1 MSEGDTPL
9 PVPVP
14 PVGSAVAGMLSAA
27 LALGVS
33 ELAAGISNRLES
45 FVVAVAGAIV
55 DGAPGGVVRASI
67 ETLGTAQ
74 KTVLLVGVTIGSLGV
89 GAVVGLIARQSSTL
103 AVTLFVA
110 FGSLGAWAVSREP
123 LASTGLS
130 WMVGGVAVTVGAIT
144 LVKAPL
150 GIVRPGSDREDP
162 RNTYADRRQFLGWA
176 TGMSIAAGA
185 LTGVGRVVL
194 VDGRV
199 SKARDRVVLPDPV
212 RIDLPATTTGTTTA
226 NPSSPTRMVEATGL
240 SPYLTPN
247 EIFYR
252 IDTALSV
259 PMVDPATWSL
269 SIEGLVEE
277 PYRLGLNDLLS
288 MDLVEHTVT
297 LCCVS
302 NEVGG
307 PLVGNAAWTGVPLEK
322 VLQRAR
328 PLPHA
333 EQVMARSVDGF
344 TAGFPLGHVYDG
356 RTALLAI
363 GMNGEPLPLVHGFP
377 ARLVVAGL
385 YGYVSAVKW
394 LERIRLTT
402 WENNDGY
409 WIPRGWAKEA
419 PIKIASRI
427 DVPRGGPLAAGTQ
440 PVAGVAWSPMWG
452 VARVEV
458 SVDGGPWEA
467 CELGKTAGGEA
478 WVQWLFRW
486 AAEPGRH
493 NIVVRAIG
501 NGGIV
506 QPSVPVD
513 PAPDGAEGH
522 HSVSVTVT

>member
-1 MSEGDTPL
+1 
-9 PVPVP
+9 
-14 PVGSAVAGMLSAA
+14 MLSAA
-27 LALGVS
+27 LALGIG

-45 FVVAVAGAIV
+45 FVVAVAGVII

-74 KTVLLVGVTIGSLGV
+74 KTMLLVGVTLGTLGV
-89 GAVVGLIARQSSTL
+89 GVLAGFAARRSPTL
-103 AVTLFVA
+103 AVALFVV

-123 LASTGLS
+123 LTSTGLS
-130 WMVGGVAVTVGAIT
+130 WLVGGVAVTAGAIT
-144 LVKAPL
+144 LVRAPL
-150 GIVRPGSDREDP
+150 GIVRTDSDQEDP
-162 RNTYADRRQFLGWA
+162 RNTYANRRQFLGWA
-176 TGMSIAAGA
+176 TGMSVAAGA
-185 LTGVGRVVL
+185 LTGVGRVML
-194 VDGRV
+194 ADGSV
-199 SKARDRVVLPDPV
+199 GKARDRIVLPDPV
-212 RIDLPATTTGTTTA
+212 RISLPTTTTGPIST
-226 NPSSPTRMVEATGL
+226 NPSSATRTIAATGL

-259 PMVDPATWSL
+259 PMIDPATWSL
-269 SIEGLVEE
+269 SIEGLVAE
-277 PYRLGLNDLLS
+277 PYRLGFDDLLT
-288 MDLVEHTVT
+288 MDLVEHTIT

-307 PLVGNAAWTGVPLEK
+307 SLVGNATWTGVPLK
-322 VLQRAR
+322 TVLQRAR

-344 TAGFPLGHVYDG
+344 TAGFPLGRVSDG
-356 RTALLAI
+356 RTALLAV
-363 GMNGEPLPLVHGFP
+363 GMNGEPLPIVHGFP

-427 DVPRGGPLAAGTQ
+427 DVPRGGWVSAGIQ
-440 PVAGVAWSPMWG
+440 PVAGVAWSPMSG
-452 VARVEV
+452 IARVEV
-458 SVDGGPWEA
+458 SVDGGPWQA
-467 CELGKTAGGEA
+467 CELGKTVGGEA

-493 NIVVRAIG
+493 SIVVRAIG
-501 NGGIV
+501 NDGTV

-522 HSVSVTVT
+522 HLVSVTVT

>member
-1 MSEGDTPL
+1 VSESDTPL
-9 PVPVP
+9 PVPP
-14 PVGSAVAGMLSAA
+14 IGSAVAGMLSAA
-27 LALGVS
+27 LTLGVS

-45 FVVAVAGAIV
+45 FVVAVAGVIA
-55 DGAPGGVVRASI
+55 DDAPGGVVRASI

-74 KTVLLVGVTIGSLGV
+74 KTVLLVGVTIGTLGV
-89 GAVVGLIARQSSTL
+89 GAVVGLVARQSPAW

-123 LASTGLS
+123 LAPQGLS
-130 WMVGGVAVTVGAIT
+130 WVVSGVAVTAGAIT

-150 GIVRPGSDREDP
+150 GIVPSDSDREDP

-176 TGMSIAAGA
+176 TGMSIAAGT

-194 VDGRV
+194 ADGRI
-199 SKARDRVVLPDPV
+199 SKARDRIVLPDPV
-212 RIDLPATTTGTTTA
+212 RLDLPATTTGTTTA
-226 NPSSPTRMVEATGL
+226 NPSSPTRMIEATGL

-247 EIFYR
+247 ESFYR

-259 PMVDPATWSL
+259 PMVDPATWSV
-269 SIEGLVEE
+269 SIEGLVED
-277 PYRLGLNDLLS
+277 PYRLSLDDLLS

-307 PLVGNAAWTGVPLEK
+307 PLVGNATWTGVPLEK

-344 TAGFPLGHVYDG
+344 TAGFPLDHVYDG

-419 PIKIASRI
+419 PIKITSRI
-427 DVPRGGPLAAGTQ
+427 DVPRGGSLAAGTQ
-440 PVAGVAWSPMWG
+440 PVAGVAWSPRSG

-458 SVDGGPWEA
+458 SVNGGPWRA
-467 CELGKTAGGEA
+467 CELGKTASGEA
-478 WVQWLFRW
+478 WIQWLFRW

-493 NIVVRAIG
+493 SIVVRAIG
-501 NGGIV
+501 NDGIV

>member
-1 MSEGDTPL
+1 MSESDTPL
-9 PVPVP
+9 RVP
-14 PVGSAVAGMLSAA
+14 PVGSAVAGILSTA
-27 LALGVS
+27 LALGVG
-33 ELAAGISNRLES
+33 ELAAGISNQLES
-45 FVVAVAGAIV
+45 FVVAVAGLII

-67 ETLGTAQ
+67 ETLGTGQ
-74 KTVLLVGVTIGSLGV
+74 KTVLLVGVTIGTLGV
-89 GAVVGLIARQSSTL
+89 GAVVGLVARRSHTL
-103 AVTLFVA
+103 AVTLFIA

-130 WMVGGVAVTVGAIT
+130 WVVGGVAVTAGVIPLLT
-144 LVKAPL
+144 APL
-150 GIVRPGSDREDP
+150 GIVRPDSDREDP
-162 RNTYADRRQFLGWA
+162 RSTYANRRQFLGWA
-176 TGMSIAAGA
+176 TGMSVAAGA

-194 VDGRV
+194 ADGSV
-199 SKARDRVVLPDPV
+199 GKARDRIVLPDPV
-212 RIDLPATTTGTTTA
+212 RIDLPTTTISPTST
-226 NPSSPTRMVEATGL
+226 NPSQPMGTVEVPGL

-277 PYRLGLNDLLS
+277 PYRLGLDDLLT
-288 MDLVEHTVT
+288 MDLAEHTVT

-307 PLVGNAAWTGVPLEK
+307 PLVGNATWTGVPLEN

-344 TAGFPLGHVYDG
+344 TAGFPVSHVSDG

-363 GMNGEPLPLVHGFP
+363 GMNGEPLPLIHGFP

-394 LERIRLTT
+394 LENIKLTT
-402 WENNDGY
+402 WDDNDGY

-427 DVPRGGPLAAGTQ
+427 DVPKGGQVAAGMQ
-440 PVAGVAWSPMWG
+440 PVAGVAWSPMSG
-452 VARVEV
+452 VAQVEV
-458 SVDGGPWEA
+458 SVNNGPWQT
-467 CELGKTAGGEA
+467 CELGETVGGQA

-493 NIVVRAIG
+493 SIVVRAIG
-501 NGGIV
+501 NDGTV
-506 QPSVPVD
+506 QPSVSVD
-513 PAPDGAEGH
+513 PAPNGAEGH

>member
-9 PVPVP
+9 PVP

-27 LALGVS
+27 LALGVG

-45 FVVAVAGAIV
+45 FVVAVAGVII

-74 KTVLLVGVTIGSLGV
+74 KTVLLVGVTIGTLGV
-89 GAVVGLIARQSSTL
+89 GAVVGLVARRSPTL

-110 FGSLGAWAVSREP
+110 FGSLGAWVVSREP

-130 WMVGGVAVTVGAIT
+130 WVVGGVAVTAGAIT

-150 GIVRPGSDREDP
+150 GIVRSDSDREDP

-194 VDGRV
+194 ADGRV
-199 SKARDRVVLPDPV
+199 GKARDQIVLPDPV
-212 RIDLPATTTGTTTA
+212 RIDLPTTTTGPTTA
-226 NPSSPTRMVEATGL
+226 NPSSPTRTVETTGL

-277 PYRLGLNDLLS
+277 PYRLGFDDLLR

-307 PLVGNAAWTGVPLEK
+307 PLVGNATWTGVPLEI

-328 PLPHA
+328 PLPRA
-333 EQVMARSVDGF
+333 EQIMARSVDGF
-344 TAGFPLGHVYDG
+344 TAGFPLSHVSDG

-394 LERIRLTT
+394 LERVRLTT

-427 DVPRGGPLAAGTQ
+427 DVPRGGRVAAGRQ
-440 PVAGVAWSPMWG
+440 PVAGVAWSPMSG

-458 SVDGGPWEA
+458 SVDGGPWQA
-467 CELGKTAGGEA
+467 CELSETVGGEA

-486 AAEPGRH
+486 AAEPGSHR
-493 NIVVRAIG
+493 IVVRAIG
-501 NGGIV
+501 NDGTV
-506 QPSVPVD
+506 QSSVPVD

>member
-1 MSEGDTPL
+1 
-9 PVPVP
+9 
-14 PVGSAVAGMLSAA
+14 MLSAA
-27 LALGVS
+27 LALGVG
-33 ELAAGISNRLES
+33 ELAAGISTRLES
-45 FVVAVAGAIV
+45 FVVAVAGVII

-74 KTVLLVGVTIGSLGV
+74 KTVLLVGVTIGTLGF
-89 GAVVGLIARQSSTL
+89 GALVGLVARRSPTL
-103 AVTLFVA
+103 AVSLFVA

-130 WMVGGVAVTVGAIT
+130 WLVGGVAVTAGAIT

-150 GIVRPGSDREDP
+150 GIVRSDSDREDP

-176 TGMSIAAGA
+176 TGMSVAAGA

-194 VDGRV
+194 ADGSV
-199 SKARDRVVLPDPV
+199 GKARDRIVLSDPV
-212 RIDLPATTTGTTTA
+212 RIGLPTTTTDPTTT
-226 NPSSPTRMVEATGL
+226 NPSSPTRTIEATGL

-259 PMVDPATWSL
+259 PMIDPATWSL
-269 SIEGLVEE
+269 SIEGLVAE
-277 PYRLGLNDLLS
+277 PYRLGFDDLLT

-307 PLVGNAAWTGVPLEK
+307 SLVGNATWTGVPLEK

-344 TAGFPLGHVYDG
+344 TAGFPLGHVSDG
-356 RTALLAI
+356 RTALLAV
-363 GMNGEPLPLVHGFP
+363 GMNGEPLPIVHGFP

-427 DVPRGGPLAAGTQ
+427 DVPRGGRVAAGTQ
-440 PVAGVAWSPMWG
+440 PVAGVAWSPMSG

-458 SVDGGPWEA
+458 SVDGGPWQA
-467 CELGKTAGGEA
+467 GELGETVGGEA
-478 WVQWLFRW
+478 WGQWLFRW

-493 NIVVRAIG
+493 SIVVRAIG
-501 NGGIV
+501 NDGTV

-522 HSVSVTVT
+522 HFVSVTVT

>member
-1 MSEGDTPL
+1 VSESDPPL
-9 PVPVP
+9 PVP
-14 PVGSAVAGMLSAA
+14 PVRSAVAGVLSTA
-27 LALGVS
+27 LALGVG

-45 FVVAVAGAIV
+45 FVVAVARVII
-55 DGAPGGVVRASI
+55 DGAPSGVVRAGI

-74 KTVLLVGVTIGSLGV
+74 KTVLLVGVTIGTLGV
-89 GAVVGLIARQSSTL
+89 GALAGLAARRSLTL

-123 LASTGLS
+123 LASTGWS
-130 WMVGGVAVTVGAIT
+130 WLVGGVAITAGAIT
-144 LVKAPL
+144 LVRAPL
-150 GIVRPGSDREDP
+150 GIVRSDSDREDP

-176 TGMSIAAGA
+176 TGMSVAAGA
-185 LTGVGRVVL
+185 LTGVGRVMLADRSV
-194 VDGRV
+194 G
-199 SKARDRVVLPDPV
+199 KARDRIVLPDPA
-212 RIDLPATTTGTTTA
+212 RIGLQTTTTGPTTT
-226 NPSSPTRMVEATGL
+226 NLPSPTRTINTTGL
-240 SPYLTPN
+240 SSYLTPN

-259 PMVDPATWSL
+259 PMINPATWSL

-277 PYRLGLNDLLS
+277 PYQLDFDDLLS
-288 MDLVEHTVT
+288 MDLVEQTVT

-307 PLVGNAAWTGVPLEK
+307 SLVGNATWTGVPLEQ
-322 VLQRAR
+322 VLQRAQ
-328 PLPHA
+328 PLSHA

-344 TAGFPLGHVYDG
+344 TAGFPLGHVSDG
-356 RTALLAI
+356 RTALLAV
-363 GMNGEPLPLVHGFP
+363 GMNGEPLPIVHGFP

-427 DVPRGGPLAAGTQ
+427 DVPSGGQVAAGIQ
-440 PVAGVAWSPMWG
+440 PVAGVAWSPMSG
-452 VARVEV
+452 VAHVEV
-458 SVDGGPWEA
+458 SVDGGPWQA
-467 CELGKTAGGEA
+467 CELSETVGGEA

-493 NIVVRAIG
+493 SIAVRAIG
-501 NGGIV
+501 NDGTV

-522 HSVSVTVT
+522 HLVSVTVT

>member
-1 MSEGDTPL
+1 MSESDPPL
-9 PVPVP
+9 PVPP
-14 PVGSAVAGMLSAA
+14 ARSAVAGVLSTA
-27 LALGVS
+27 LALGVG

-45 FVVAVAGAIV
+45 FVVAVARVII
-55 DGAPGGVVRASI
+55 DGAPSGVVRAGI

-74 KTVLLVGVTIGSLGV
+74 KTVLLVGVTIGTLGV
-89 GAVVGLIARQSSTL
+89 GALAGLAARRSLTL

-123 LASTGLS
+123 LASTGWS
-130 WMVGGVAVTVGAIT
+130 WLVGGVAITAGAIT
-144 LVKAPL
+144 LVRAPL
-150 GIVRPGSDREDP
+150 GIVRSDSDREDP

-176 TGMSIAAGA
+176 TGMSVAAGA
-185 LTGVGRVVL
+185 LTGVGRVMLADRSV
-194 VDGRV
+194 G
-199 SKARDRVVLPDPV
+199 KARDRIVLPDPA
-212 RIDLPATTTGTTTA
+212 RIGLQTTTTGPTTT
-226 NPSSPTRMVEATGL
+226 NLPSPTRTINTTGL
-240 SPYLTPN
+240 SSYLTPN

-259 PMVDPATWSL
+259 PMINPATWSL

-277 PYRLGLNDLLS
+277 PYQLDFDDLLS
-288 MDLVEHTVT
+288 MDLVEQTVT

-307 PLVGNAAWTGVPLEK
+307 SLVGNATWTGVPLEQ
-322 VLQRAR
+322 VLQRAQ
-328 PLPHA
+328 PLSHA

-344 TAGFPLGHVYDG
+344 TAGFPLGHVSDG
-356 RTALLAI
+356 RTALLAV
-363 GMNGEPLPLVHGFP
+363 GMNGEPLPIVHGFP

-427 DVPRGGPLAAGTQ
+427 DVPSGGQVAAGIQ
-440 PVAGVAWSPMWG
+440 PVAGVAWYPMSG
-452 VARVEV
+452 VAHVEV
-458 SVDGGPWEA
+458 SVDGRPWQA
-467 CELGKTAGGEA
+467 CELSKTVGGEA

-493 NIVVRAIG
+493 SIAVRATG
-501 NGGIV
+501 NDGTV
-506 QPSVPVD
+506 QPSVPVG

-522 HSVSVTVT
+522 HLVSVTVT

>member
-1 MSEGDTPL
+1 
-9 PVPVP
+9 
-14 PVGSAVAGMLSAA
+14 MLSAA

-45 FVVAVAGAIV
+45 FVVAVAGTIV

-123 LASTGLS
+123 LTSTGLS
-130 WMVGGVAVTVGAIT
+130 WVVGGVAVAAGAIT

-150 GIVRPGSDREDP
+150 GIVRSGSDREDP

-194 VDGRV
+194 ADGRV

-259 PMVDPATWSL
+259 PMVDPAIWSL
-269 SIEGLVEE
+269 SIEGLVED
-277 PYRLGLNDLLS
+277 PYRLVLDDLLS

-307 PLVGNAAWTGVPLEK
+307 PLVGNATWTGVSLEK
-322 VLQRAR
+322 VLQLAR

-394 LERIRLTT
+394 LESIRLTT
-402 WENNDGY
+402 WEDNDGY

-427 DVPRGGPLAAGTQ
+427 DVPRDGPMAAGTQ
-440 PVAGVAWSPMWG
+440 PVAGVAWSPMSG

-458 SVDGGPWEA
+458 SVNGGPWQA
-467 CELGKTAGGEA
+467 CELGKTAGGET

-486 AAEPGRH
+486 AAEPGH
-493 NIVVRAIG
+493 HSIVVRAIG
-501 NGGIV
+501 NDGIV